1 MKNKAMNRYLKKDF
15 LYDELL
21 CGFVSFSPDGQILS
35 INKTMAS
42 WVGINFQEVQVL
54 NFKSLMTKSS
64 MLYYNMVVDPLLNL
78 KSVVSEISLKFS
90 GSDGSFDALLNAE
103 SYKNEQ
109 GKLILINATVQKI
122 TDRKRYENEL
132 LREKRHAEEEKRKY
146 EFLFNSAPNQIWTTD
161 AEGKILTVN
170 ERVKDY
176 FGITEVTD
184 VYGLSGIFRE
194 DRQKYQTLWRHSL
207 ANGTAFQGE
216 IRLQGIANI
225 PEWFMITAEPYSD
238 KDGKIEMWFFSS
250 TNINKQKMLQ
260 IASQTEQKISLS
272 NAYKTLAD
280 NQERFVSIAMNQ
292 SHMIRKPL
300 ANILGLVQLLSD
312 EDASPEFKNLLNM
325 LLVSVEELD
334 TMIKQANKTNI
345 PDLNA

>member
-1 MKNKAMNRYLKKDF
+1 MKTPAINRYLEKDF

-21 CGFVSFSPDGQILS
+21 CGFVSFGPDGQILS

-42 WVGINFQEVQVL
+42 WVGITSPEEQAL

-64 MLYYNMVVDPLLNL
+64 LLYYNMVVDPMLNL
-78 KSVVSEISLKFS
+78 KSVVSEISLKFN
-90 GSDGSFDALLNAE
+90 GCEGSFDALLNAE
-103 SYKNEQ
+103 SYKNEK

-146 EFLFNSAPNQIWTTD
+146 EFLFNTAPNQIWTTD

-176 FGITEVTD
+176 FGITQVTD
-184 VYGLSGIFRE
+184 VYGLSGIFSE
-194 DRQKYQTLWRHSL
+194 DRKKYQTLWKRSL
-207 ANGTAFQGE
+207 TKGSALQGE
-216 IRLQGIANI
+216 IRLQGITNS
-225 PEWFMITAEPYSD
+225 PEWFMINAEPYRN
-238 KDGKIEMWFFSS
+238 KEGEIEMWFFSS

-260 IASQTEQKISLS
+260 IANQAEQKISLS
-272 NAYKTLAD
+272 KAYQTLAD

-300 ANILGLVQLLSD
+300 ANILGLVQLLND
-312 EDASPEFKNLLNM
+312 ENPSPEFKNLLGM
-325 LLVSVEELD
+325 LLLSVEELD
-334 TMIKQANKTNI
+334 SMIKKANK
-345 PDLNA
+345 